1 MLEPGTQISTITA
14 CLTEN
19 QQDGEVRAM
28 LAPELNLAQKLL
40 PRKRMIRQSPSIG
53 NTLSLAVQEVLNQD
67 ETDRDPFH
75 PCPIAKGKFSIEN
88 RGDVRGI
95 DGPLDPVD
103 LGLTPETPGDKFIL
117 HKVEVSNASG
127 TTPCFV
133 VIFFFL
139 EERTQKV
146 LHSPQFERKLPGYDH
161 SPSDGSNKHKR
172 RATGGMGGI
181 SGAFANLF
189 SWT

>member
-1 MLEPGTQISTITA
+1 MKILAKRIQYIPVGGGPIDVPTAIHAVVCVLEPGTQISTITA

-40 PRKRMIRQSPSIG
+40 PHKWMVRQNPSIG
-53 NTLSLAVQEVLNQD
+53 NTLTLAIQEVLNQD
-67 ETDRDPFH
+67 
-75 PCPIAKGKFSIEN
+75 PCPISKGDFSLEN
-88 RGDVRGI
+88 RGDISGI

-103 LGLTPETPGDKFIL
+103 LGLTPEAPGHKFIF

-127 TTPCFV
+127 TVPCFV

-139 EERTQKV
+139 EERK
-146 LHSPQFERKLPGYDH
+146 
-161 SPSDGSNKHKR
+161 
-172 RATGGMGGI
+172 I
-181 SGAFANLF
+181 S
-189 SWT
+189 